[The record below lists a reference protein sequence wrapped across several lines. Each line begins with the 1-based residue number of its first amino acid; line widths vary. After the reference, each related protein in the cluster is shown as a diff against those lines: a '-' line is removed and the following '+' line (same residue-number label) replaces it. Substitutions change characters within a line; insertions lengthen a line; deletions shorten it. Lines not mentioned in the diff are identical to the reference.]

1 MLKSIRW
8 RYTVLALLTA
18 LSLVYLSPDFLP
30 EVPPWVQKLVGA
42 EGLRRGLDLK
52 GGIHLVL
59 EVDLPKAV
67 DNALVDLRPDL
78 SKALEQAGLKPLK
91 VEGPDKG
98 RLTFVFAAGAD
109 TRKAAETIDRVS
121 ADLRKEY
128 PPTSGG
134 QARVVVALKA
144 DVVRGIESSSIAQ
157 ALEVIRN
164 RVDLF
169 GVAEPLIVRQ
179 GTNQIVVQLPGIK
192 DPQRAIDLI
201 GRTAQL
207 EFKKVSEASVDT
219 AGLVEQARRDG
230 KFLAGAT
237 GEQITRA
244 LAGQIPEGTEVLPIR
259 ERDPQTGV
267 TTTTYILLEQ
277 PLLMVGSAVKG
288 ARLSFEP
295 NTGEAYVLV
304 DFTPV
309 GARTFDQITA
319 ANVGKRLAIVLDG
332 VVQSA
337 PTIQERISRGSA
349 QITGS
354 FTTDEAHDLAI
365 VLRAGALPAPVKIVQ
380 NLIVGPSLGH
390 DSIRQGWTS
399 GLLGTALVVGF
410 MVLYYRLSGVIA
422 VFALF
427 LNVGYVLGAL
437 AMFGATLTLPG
448 IAGIILGIGM
458 AVDSNVLIFERMREE
473 FALGKTV
480 RAGVN
485 AGYEKAFSSI
495 LDSHVTTLITAFVLF
510 MFGTG
515 PIKGFAVTLSIGVIF
530 NLFTALVGTRVVYDH
545 LHTKGLPRSLRFGQI
560 LGKTSIDF
568 IALRRYGF
576 LASGLLMALGILAF
590 VQIQRGK
597 ANLGIDFAGGTLVQA
612 KFEKP
617 VKTETARR
625 ALTDRGIRD
634 AELQMI
640 EAENILIVRVE
651 RAPAAGAGVTANRIE
666 EALRSALPGNPPT
679 VQTKTEIGPTIGA
692 KLKRDA
698 VKAVIFSMLAIIAY
712 LAFRFD
718 LAFGVA
724 AAISTLHGVLAVL
737 GLFYVLD
744 KEITLLV
751 ITALLTLAGY
761 SLSDTVVV
769 FDRIRENL
777 HKMKRAGLREV
788 INTSVNEVLSR
799 TAVTGL
805 TLLLVLIAMFFFGG
819 VVIHD
824 FVLALLMGV
833 VIGTF
838 SSIFVASPILYAW
851 RTRAPKPLSQEG
863 GGVDRR
869 RNRNGQQRA
878 RG

>member
-8 RYTVLALLTA
+8 RYTALALLTA
-18 LSLVYLSPDFLP
+18 LSLVYLSPSLFANLP
-30 EVPPWVQKLVGA
+30 EPLRKLVG
-42 EGLRRGLDLK
+42 EKGLNLGLDLR

-67 DNALVDLRPDL
+67 DNALVELRPDM

-91 VEGPDKG
+91 VEGPDGG
-98 RLTFVFAAGAD
+98 RLTFVFPEGAD
-109 TRKAAETIDRVS
+109 TRKATDTLGRVS
-121 ADLRKEY
+121 PDLR
-128 PPTSGG
+128 TVSTTTAGG
-134 QARVVVALKA
+134 QARVVIALKA
-144 DVVRGIESSSIAQ
+144 DVVHGIESNSIAQ

-230 KFLAGAT
+230 KIPAGAT
-237 GEQITRA
+237 GEQITKA

-277 PLLMVGSAVKG
+277 PLLMAGSAVKG

-337 PTIQERISRGSA
+337 PTIQERISRGKA

-380 NLIVGPSLGH
+380 NLIVGPSLGR
-390 DSIRQGWTS
+390 DSIRQGWIS

-410 MVLYYRLSGVIA
+410 MIIYYRLSGVIA
-422 VFALF
+422 NFALF
-427 LNVGYVLGAL
+427 LNVVYLLGAL

-485 AGYEKAFSSI
+485 AGYEKAFWTI
-495 LDSHVTTLITAFVLF
+495 VDSHVTTLITALVLF

-515 PIKGFAVTLSIGVIF
+515 PIKGFAVTLSIGVVF
-530 NLFTALVGTRVVYDH
+530 NLFTSLVGTRVVYDY
-545 LHTKGLPRSLRFGQI
+545 LHTKGLPRALRFGQI
-560 LGKTSIDF
+560 LGKTNIDF
-568 IALRRYGF
+568 IGLRRYAF
-576 LASGLLMALGILAF
+576 LATGLLMLLGALAF
-590 VQIQRGK
+590 VQIERGR
-597 ANLGIDFAGGTLVQA
+597 ANLGIDFAGGTLVQM
-612 KFEKP
+612 KFDKP

-625 ALTDRGIRD
+625 ALFDRGIRD

-640 EAENILIVRVE
+640 ESENILIVRVKRSE
-651 RAPAAGAGVTANRIE
+651 ESGAGVLANRIVDT
-666 EALRSALPGNPPT
+666 LRSALPGNPPA
-679 VQTKTEIGPTIGA
+679 VQSKTEIGPTIGA
-692 KLKRDA
+692 KLKTDA
-698 VKAVIFSMLAIIAY
+698 VKAVLFSLIAIIVY

-724 AAISTLHGVLAVL
+724 AAIATLHDVLAVL
-737 GLFYVLD
+737 GIFYLLN

-751 ITALLTLAGY
+751 VTALLTLAGY
-761 SLSDTVVV
+761 SLTDTVVV

-777 HKMKRAGLREV
+777 RKMKRADLGEV
-788 INTSVNEVLSR
+788 INASVNEVLSR
-799 TAVTGL
+799 TIVTSF
-805 TLLLVLIAMFFFGG
+805 TVFLVLLALFFFGG

-824 FVLALLMGV
+824 FAFALLVGV
-833 VIGTF
+833 IVGVY
-838 SSIFVASPILYAW
+838 SSVFVASPILYAW
-851 RTRAPKPLSQEG
+851 RSRAPKPLAQEG
-863 GGVDRR
+863 GGSDRR
-869 RNRNGQQRA
+869 RNRANQQRA

>member
-18 LSLVYLSPDFLP
+18 LSLVYLAPSLFANLP
-30 EVPPWVQKLVGA
+30 EPVRKIVG
-42 EGLRRGLDLK
+42 EKGLNLGLDLR

-91 VEGPDKG
+91 VEGPVKG
-98 RLTFVFAAGAD
+98 RLTFVFPAGAD
-109 TRKAAETIDRVS
+109 TRKATDTMGRVS
-121 ADLRKEY
+121 ADLR
-128 PPTSGG
+128 TVSTTTAGG
-134 QARVVVALKA
+134 EARVEIALKA
-144 DVVRGIESSSIAQ
+144 DVVRGIEANSIAQ

-230 KFLAGAT
+230 KIAAGAT
-237 GEQITRA
+237 GEQITKA
-244 LAGQIPEGTEVLPIR
+244 LAGPIPEGTEVLPIR

-277 PLLMVGSAVKG
+277 PLLMAGSAVKG

-304 DFTPV
+304 DFTPA

-337 PTIQERISRGSA
+337 PTIQERIARGKA

-380 NLIVGPSLGH
+380 NLIVGPSLGR
-390 DSIRQGWTS
+390 DSIRQGWIS

-410 MVLYYRLSGVIA
+410 MVFYYRLSGVIA
-422 VFALF
+422 NFALF
-427 LNVGYVLGAL
+427 LNVVYLLGAL

-515 PIKGFAVTLSIGVIF
+515 PIKGFAVTLSIGVVF
-530 NLFTALVGTRVVYDH
+530 NLFTALIGTRVVYDH
-545 LHTKGLPRSLRFGQI
+545 LHTKGLPRALRFGQI
-560 LGKTSIDF
+560 LGKTNLDF

-576 LASGLLMALGILAF
+576 LVSGLLMALGILAF

-597 ANLGIDFAGGTLVQA
+597 ANLGIDFAGGTLVQM
-612 KFEKP
+612 KFDKP
-617 VKTETARR
+617 LKPETARR
-625 ALTDRGIRD
+625 ALQDRGIED

-640 EAENILIVRVE
+640 ESENILIVRVKHAE
-651 RAPAAGAGVTANRIE
+651 AGGGVTAKKIE
-666 EALRSALPGNPPT
+666 EALKSALPGNPP
-679 VQTKTEIGPTIGA
+679 QLESSTEIGPTIGA

-698 VKAVIFSMLAIIAY
+698 VKAVVFSLIAIIAY

-737 GLFYVLD
+737 GIFYVLD

-824 FVLALLMGV
+824 FVLALLLGV

-851 RTRAPKPLSQEG
+851 RSRAPKPLPQEG

-869 RNRNGQQRA
+869 RDRTGQHRA

>member
-8 RYTVLALLTA
+8 RYTALALLTA
-18 LSLVYLSPDFLP
+18 LALVYLLPSVFEKLP
-30 EVPPWVQKLVGA
+30 EPVRKVVG
-42 EGLRRGLDLK
+42 EKGLNLGLDLS

-67 DNALVDLRPDL
+67 DNALVELRPDTV
-78 SKALEQAGLKPLK
+78 KALEQAGLKPIK
-91 VEGPDKG
+91 VEGPEAG
-98 RLTFVFAAGAD
+98 RLTFVFPAGAD
-109 TRKAAETIDRVS
+109 TRKATDTIGRISPDVRTVTTTTAGGET
-121 ADLRKEY
+121 
-128 PPTSGG
+128 
-134 QARVVVALKA
+134 RVVIGLKE
-144 DVVRGIESSSIAQ
+144 DVVRSVERNSIAQ

-179 GTNQIVVQLPGIK
+179 GTNQIVVQLPGVK

-207 EFKKVSEASVDT
+207 EFKKVSEASVD
-219 AGLVEQARRDG
+219 AGGMVEGAVREG
-230 KFLAGAT
+230 KIPAGAT
-237 GEQITRA
+237 GEQITKA
-244 LAGQIPEGTEVLPIR
+244 LSGQIPEGTEVQPIR

-277 PLLMVGSAVKG
+277 PLLMAGSAVKG

-309 GARTFDQITA
+309 GTRTFDQITA

-337 PTIQERISRGSA
+337 PTIQERISRGKA

-354 FTTDEAHDLAI
+354 FSTDEAHDLAI
-365 VLRAGALPAPVKIVQ
+365 VLRAGALPAPVKIVA
-380 NLIVGPSLGH
+380 NLIVGPSLGR

-410 MVLYYRLSGVIA
+410 MIFYYRLSGVIA
-422 VFALF
+422 NFALF
-427 LNVGYVLGAL
+427 LNVIYLLGAL

-473 FALGKTV
+473 FALGKSV

-485 AGYEKAFSSI
+485 AGYEKAFWTI
-495 LDSHVTTLITAFVLF
+495 VDTHVTTLITALVLF

-530 NLFTALVGTRVVYDH
+530 NLFTALIGTRVVYDH
-545 LHTKGLPRSLRFGQI
+545 LQTKGLPKSLRFAQI
-560 LGKTSIDF
+560 LGKTEIDF
-568 IALRRYGF
+568 IGLRRYAF
-576 LASGLLMALGILAF
+576 LASGLLVLLGVLAF
-590 VQIQRGK
+590 VQIERGK
-597 ANLGIDFAGGTLVQA
+597 ANVGIDFAGGTLVQM
-612 KFEKP
+612 KFDKP

-625 ALTDRGIRD
+625 ALSDRGIKD

-640 EAENILIVRVE
+640 ESENVLIVRVKQIPE
-651 RAPAAGAGVTANRIE
+651 AGAGGMANRIE
-666 EALRSALPGNPPT
+666 DALRSALPGNPPAI
-679 VQTKTEIGPTIGA
+679 QSKAEIGPTIGE

-698 VKAVIFSMLAIIAY
+698 IKAVIFSMLAIILY
-712 LAFRFD
+712 IAFRFD

-724 AAISTLHGVLAVL
+724 AAIATLHDVLVVL
-737 GLFYVLD
+737 GLFYILD
-744 KEITLLV
+744 KEVTLLV

-761 SLSDTVVV
+761 SLTDTVVV

-777 HKMKRAGLREV
+777 RKMKRADLGEV
-788 INTSVNEVLSR
+788 INASVNEVLSR
-799 TAVTGL
+799 TIVTSL
-805 TLLLVLIAMFFFGG
+805 TVFLVLLALFFFGG

-824 FVLALLMGV
+824 FAFALLVGV
-833 VIGTF
+833 VVGTY
-838 SSIFVASPILYAW
+838 SSVFVASPILYAW
-851 RTRAPKPLSQEG
+851 RSRAPKILSQEG
-863 GGVDRR
+863 GGDRR
-869 RNRNGQQRA
+869 RNRAGQQRA